1 MAKVK
6 QQRMSRELARRET
19 ISGYLFLLPSLLF
32 FIVFVV
38 YPMIMCVVTSLTDA
52 TMTASGGSNFIGL
65 KNYVELFQDEIFL
78 KALVNTV
85 IIVVV
90 SVPIVCVF
98 SLWVGSRIY
107 NMANWAC
114 SAFRVMI

>member
-65 KNYVELFQDEIFL
+65 KTMLSCFRMKFFL
-78 KALVNTV
+78 RPWL
-85 IIVVV
+85 I
-90 SVPIVCVF
+90 P
-98 SLWVGSRIY
+98 
-107 NMANWAC
+107 
-114 SAFRVMI
+114 